1 MLSPAFVEIR
11 EALSQVPFVAHI
23 ETQDDYERALELMDQ
38 LVDDY
43 DANRLLIEVLSVSI
57 ERWEDQA
64 TEFSDFNA
72 AVAETDRGIAVLKT
86 LMAQHTAVGSTPKT
100 NKSNCQRCCNI
111 EEPFIRHA
119 KSTQAFCAEE
129 AVIMHNRYRKG
140 GK

>member
-64 TEFSDFNA
+64 TELSL
-72 AVAETDRGIAVLKT
+72 I
-86 LMAQHTAVGSTPKT
+86 H
-100 NKSNCQRCCNI
+100 I
-111 EEPFIRHA
+111 
-119 KSTQAFCAEE
+119 
-129 AVIMHNRYRKG
+129 
-140 GK
+140 

>member
-1 MLSPAFVEIR
+1 MLFKKSELKSLVKKEGYRLSP
-11 EALSQVPFVAHI
+11 EALDGIDRS
-23 ETQDDYERALELMDQ
+23 MK
-38 LVDDY
+38 
-43 DANRLLIEVLSVSI
+43 SI
-57 ERWEDQA
+57 VKKML
-64 TEFSDFNA
+64 TK
-72 AVAETDRGIAVLKT
+72 VAEDGMKT